1 MKTTIP
7 QVLEEVEKAK
17 THEEKV
23 ATLVS
28 YNTTQLRGILNMNY
42 NPALK
47 FNLPEGTPPFKND
60 VERPLGYTETNLYTE
75 YRRFYI
81 WLTPNE
87 LSKTK
92 REHLFIQMLEG
103 IHSTEAELVLLVKER
118 KLTHKYP
125 SVTPEVIRAAFP
137 ELLPEVLVEIPKVEK
152 PKKEPKAKAAK
163 KESGVVSN
171 PSSDAQLKE
180 LEKRLLEQQLQAAG
194 Q

>member
-23 ATLVS
+23 AVLQK
-28 YNTTQLRGILNMNY
+28 YNTTQLRGILNMNF
-42 NPALK
+42 NPALN

-87 LSKTK
+87 LSRTK
-92 REHLFIQMLEG
+92 RENLFIQMLEG
-103 IHSTEAELVLLVKER
+103 IHSTEAELVLLIKDR

-137 ELLPEVLVEIPKVEK
+137 TLLPETLAEIPPLEKV
-152 PKKEPKAKAAK
+152 KKEPKPKAKAK
-163 KESGVVSN
+163 KDSGAGSVAGLT
-171 PSSDAQLKE
+171 PEMEKQL
-180 LEKRLLEQQLQAAG
+180 LQQQLAG
-194 Q
+194 LTGA